1 MWKVTQF
8 IRKEILD
15 RDQWVFTGTFNDF
28 KNPPMLHTLLKWIL
42 LGASNHVENE
52 TCRKGIDRS
61 VSVSC
66 QYIIQLT
73 KTSRQVKYKPQENV
87 TGNR

>member
-52 TCRKGIDRS
+52 TRRNGIDRS